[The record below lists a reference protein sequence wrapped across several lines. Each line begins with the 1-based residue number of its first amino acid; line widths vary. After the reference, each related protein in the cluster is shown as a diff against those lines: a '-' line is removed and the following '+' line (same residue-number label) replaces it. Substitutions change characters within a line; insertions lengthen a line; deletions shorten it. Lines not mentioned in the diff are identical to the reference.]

1 MDFYDIASLQAHVGK
16 TMAFYHPRA
25 IDPNGGFFHY
35 LRDDGEIYNR
45 HHRHLVSSAR
55 YVFTYARYAEH
66 FKRPEYL
73 DWARHGLEFIERF
86 HFQRDYQGYA
96 WTLDG
101 NSVEDD
107 TNHCYGLAFVLLAYA
122 TALKAGMEEARE
134 GLYRVHELQ
143 TSRFWEAHWQRYA
156 DEADRDW
163 QVSAYRG
170 QNANMHSCE
179 ALIAA
184 YDATGDDAFLE
195 RALQLARA
203 FCLASAQHD
212 AASVNKPEQGGW
224 IWEHYDRQWR
234 RDLDYNRDNPRH
246 LFRPWGYQVGHQ
258 TEWAKLLMLL
268 ERRAPEAWL
277 LPTASRLFLTSV
289 EAGWDP
295 EHGGLVYG
303 LDLAGN
309 IFDADK
315 YFWVQAESLACAA
328 MLGQRT
334 GERRFW
340 QWYERLW
347 EFSWSHMIDHHHGAW
362 YRILTPDNR
371 RYSDEKSPAG
381 KVDYHTMGACY
392 DIITTLRNVSSLQ

>member
-1 MDFYDIASLQAHVGK
+1 MDVYDTACLEAHVRK

-25 IDPNGGFFHY
+25 IDPQGGFHHY
-35 LRDDGEIYNR
+35 LRDDGETYDR
-45 HHRHLVSSAR
+45 RHRHLVSSAR
-55 YVFTYARYAEH
+55 YVVTYARYAEH
-66 FKRPEYL
+66 FQQPEYL
-73 DWARHGLEFIERF
+73 DWARHGLDFLERF
-86 HFQRDYQGYA
+86 HFQPDYQGYA
-96 WTLDG
+96 WTLVDG
-101 NSVEDD
+101 RVEDD

-122 TALKAGMEEARE
+122 TALKAGVEEARQ

-143 TSRFWEAHWQRYA
+143 TSRFWEAEWQRYA
-156 DEADRDW
+156 DEADRHW
-163 QVSAYRG
+163 QVSDYRG

-184 YDATGDDAFLE
+184 YDATGDRAFLE

-203 FCLASAQHD
+203 FCLESAQHD
-212 AASVNKPEQGGW
+212 ATSERKPEQGGW

-234 RDLDYNRDNPRH
+234 RDLDYHRDDPRH

-258 TEWAKLLMLL
+258 TEWAKLLLLL
-268 ERRAPEAWL
+268 ERRASEAWL
-277 LPTASRLFLTSV
+277 LPTASRLFLSSV
-289 EAGWDP
+289 EAGWHP

-303 LDLAGN
+303 LDLEGN
-309 IFDADK
+309 LFDEDK

-334 GERRFW
+334 GEPVFW

-347 EFSWSHMIDHHHGAW
+347 DYSWRHMIDHRHGAW

-392 DIITTLRNVSSLQ
+392 DVIETLRNVSSVQ